1 MDKGY
6 EKTIPRSTQMAQSME
21 KLAAT
26 LRKGARAKHKNN
38 QIRKSRS
45 SLGRAE
51 FTDQ

>member
-6 EKTIPRSTQMAQSME
+6 EKTIPRSTQMAQRME
-21 KLAAT
+21 KF
-26 LRKGARAKHKNN
+26 ARAKHKNN

-45 SLGRAE
+45 SLGKAE